1 MTDLS
6 ADALAA
12 IASEGEGVPTKPKSK
27 MLPTIIAV
35 VALTVVAVGG
45 GAGMGMLLGGA
56 KQAAEPAHSEAPP
69 AVEGE
74 GEAKGAG
81 VEAAE
86 AASDEGSEADPTVLV
101 KLPAVLTN
109 IATPP
114 KVLVRVEAAIVV
126 HSKDVENIEVLAAQV
141 QADTLSF
148 LRTLDLAQIE
158 GARGLLHLRED
169 LKERAQLRSPAI
181 SDYLIQSMVAQ

>member
-12 IASEGEGVPTKPKSK
+12 IAAEGDGQPQKPKNK

-35 VALTVVAVGG
+35 VVLTLVAVGAG
-45 GAGMGMLLGGA
+45 SGMGMLLGGA
-56 KQAAEPAHSEAPP
+56 KPVAEPAPAETAK

-74 GEAKGAG
+74 G
-81 VEAAE
+81 AE
-86 AASDEGSEADPTVLV
+86 TASTAVDEGTEANPTVLV

-114 KVLVRVEAAIVV
+114 KTLLRVEAAIVV
-126 HSKDVENIEVLAAQV
+126 RSKDVENVDVLAAQI

-148 LRTLDLAQIE
+148 LRTVDLAQIE
-158 GARGLLHLRED
+158 GSRGLLHLRED
-169 LKERAQLRSPAI
+169 LKERAQLRSPAVV
-181 SDYLIQSMVAQ
+181 DYLIQSMVAQ

>member
-12 IASEGEGVPTKPKSK
+12 IAADGDGEPKKAKSK

-35 VALTVVAVGG
+35 VVLTLVAIGG
-45 GAGMGMLLGGA
+45 GAGMGMLIGGA
-56 KQAAEPAHSEAPP
+56 QPAPEPAP
-69 AVEGE
+69 AETAKAAEGE
-74 GEAKGAG
+74 G
-81 VEAAE
+81 AE
-86 AASDEGSEADPTVLV
+86 VADIARAASDEEALANPLVLV

-114 KVLVRVEAAIVV
+114 KTLLRVEASIVV
-126 HSKDVENIEVLAAQV
+126 RSKDVENIDVLSAQI

-148 LRTLDLAQIE
+148 MRTVDLAQIE

-181 SDYLIQSMVAQ
+181 TDYLIQSMVAQ